1 MKSFKKYYSTLF
13 DDHFVSDLLNA
24 NIYNDFRFQAD
35 SGGTVGSGGGS
46 RRMGGQPGADQFV
59 MKIPNNKVLSS
70 VRWRD
75 LADLCN
81 FCLSLYVIHQLL

>member
-75 LADLCN
+75 LAD
-81 FCLSLYVIHQLL
+81 FV